1 MSREREDDED
11 AAPARTPDR
20 RRTVRRTLM
29 LLGPLLVAAAGGYLW
44 LTGGRYVGTDNAYV
58 KADTEMVSPQV
69 SGPIAAAEVAANQP
83 VAAGQVLF
91 RIDDAPFRLALARA
105 DAELNAART
114 QIESLKASYRQKQA
128 SLTLARTNEAF
139 ARQELDRQ
147 AQLLKSNVVARARY
161 DEARHA
167 FDAAHAQLGV
177 VQQDIAQTLA
187 ELAGD
192 ADIAVEAHPTWRAAQ
207 AARDRA
213 ALDLAHTAV
222 RAGIAGTAGKKLVP
236 GQYVTA
242 GEPVMSVVADGNAW
256 IEANF
261 KETDLTHVQPG
272 QAVTFDV
279 DTYPGRRW
287 TGTVESISQ
296 ATGAEFSILPPQNAT
311 GNWVKVVQRIPVRIA
326 VAARPG
332 DPPLRAGM
340 STDVEIDTGHRR
352 AMPAPLRAA
361 ADWLDG
367 GIAAAPAAART
378 P

>member
-1 MSREREDDED
+1 MSPEPEATETPDV
-11 AAPARTPDR
+11 APDR
-20 RRTVRRTLM
+20 RRRLRRALM
-29 LLGPLLVAAAGGYLW
+29 LLGPLAVAAAGGYFY

-58 KADTEMVSPQV
+58 KVDTEMVSPQV
-69 SGPIAAAEVAANQP
+69 SGPIAAVEVAANQR
-83 VAAGQVLF
+83 VDAGRVLF
-91 RIDDAPFRLALARA
+91 RIDDAPFRLALAQAEA
-105 DAELNAART
+105 DLNAART

-128 SLTLARTNEAF
+128 SLALARTNEAY

-147 AQLLKSNVVARARY
+147 TQLLKSNVVARARY

-167 FDAAHAQLGV
+167 YDAAHAQLAV

-192 ADIAVEAHPTWRAAQ
+192 AGIAVEAHPTWRAAR

-222 RAGIAGTAGKKLVP
+222 RAGIAGVAGRKPVP

-242 GEPVMSVVADGNAW
+242 GEPVMSVVAVGDAW

-261 KETDLTHVQPG
+261 KETDLTHVRPG
-272 QAVTFDV
+272 QKVTFDV
-279 DTYPGRRW
+279 DTYPGREW
-287 TGTVESISQ
+287 TGHVESISQ
-296 ATGAEFSILPPQNAT
+296 ATGAEFSVLPPQNAT

-326 VAARPG
+326 VDAAPG

-367 GIAAAPAAART
+367 GVAAAPAAART